1 MLALAIDRAQD
12 WDELKEQELILYLRN
27 TTGAPLKAS
36 QIQTGSVQYMT
47 HYWNI
52 G

>member
-1 MLALAIDRAQD
+1 MLSLAIDRAQD
-12 WDELKEQELILYLRN
+12 WDELNLTGTDMYLRN

-36 QIQTGSVQYMT
+36 QIQTESVQYMT